1 MIISFHLS
9 QIKNTATQL
18 WQQFHQYK
26 IWAFNAP
33 MGAGKTTLIHA
44 ICEVLKV
51 KDAVSSPTFAIINEY
66 ETELAGNVYHMDW
79 YRLKNAEEVIQAG
92 CEDYIANG
100 NLCFIEWPDKAP
112 ELLPSNTLFIQLE
125 FLAGDERRLT
135 INA

>member
-9 QIKNTATQL
+9 QIKNIAAQL

-33 MGAGKTTLIHA
+33 MGAGKTTFIHA

-51 KDAVSSPTFAIINEY
+51 KDTVSSPTFAIINEY
-66 ETELAGNVYHMDW
+66 ETKVAGNVYHMDW

-92 CEDYIANG
+92 CEDYIVKG
-100 NLCFIEWPDKAP
+100 NLCFIEWPEKAP
-112 ELLPSNTLFIQLE
+112 QLLPLNTLFIQLE
-125 FLAGDERRLT
+125 FLAADERRLT